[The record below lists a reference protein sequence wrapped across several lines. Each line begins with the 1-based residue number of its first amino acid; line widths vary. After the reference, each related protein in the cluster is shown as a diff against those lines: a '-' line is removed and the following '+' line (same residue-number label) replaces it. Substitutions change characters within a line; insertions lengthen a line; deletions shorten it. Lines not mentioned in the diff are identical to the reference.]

1 MIDNA
6 KEDGITLHDDTVPNY
21 EMVLITAVQQAIINY
36 TNNDYFI
43 QIDEHYRASATYD
56 EYTSYYKDLVQH
68 DIFDPSTVSSISTQ
82 DSNIRSDINAI
93 INWLIDLP
101 EDNGAVSFDNT
112 YTVTAAPSGSNF
124 ILTLSNFGTDLDSAK
139 DVKVTLAQ
147 DAVTQEYALSKF
159 TYSQAD
165 ASYSLSVP
173 MGGFTPGETLTVKVG
188 GANVY
193 QDVVGYQSEPLNP
206 SENPD
211 SQTESQPFIGMGECR
226 NSFEE
231 KRGVQLPK
239 AITIKPVDLTIYMG
253 GDEGYDAVV
262 GGEDGTIEPSV
273 NSLPT
278 PLFYIDAPDGV
289 DPTELVFTSTDKVPG
304 TDYNKTWSAVLAG
317 QDAKGTNIYY
327 LVKGNDGQDD
337 VRVCYS
343 IGDDTFTNDTFDP
356 SVVRD
361 LYEDYTVSLYTGSVD
376 TGSVSVTD
384 GNSIAYGLALG
395 TGTLRVRAVEI
406 GEHDPGTN
414 PVYLVQE
421 SEPAERL
428 ESETAAVVAEADT
441 TYVLNN
447 TTVPAEAEG
456 VGLLFDDIYDSDN
469 GQGSREEALLN
480 KTDASLGAV
489 PSGWTRYYQAK
500 YLDLVDEK
508 NGNAWVKTAN
518 DESVTVYWAYPEGT
532 SSSTSFKLLH
542 FAGLHRDD
550 ADNASSGYE
559 VADIE
564 SVTPKIISVTNTP
577 AGIKFVVPSAGFS
590 PFVLVWEKSNPT
602 PPVVDPEEGNLVV
615 SKVVTGEGADAQR
628 QFTFTVTLGSKL
640 SGTYGGMR
648 FSSGVATFKLAHG
661 QSVTATGLPAGTTYV
676 VAEAEAGQ
684 DSYETTSTGSTGTI
698 SDGKTSVATFTNA
711 FESTPVDP
719 GSPSTPSEPSTPTTP
734 TNPSRPSRPAIPKT
748 GEESL
753 PLLQLLLVGGLA
765 AVAPVARGVLKRR

>member
-1 MIDNA
+1 M
-6 KEDGITLHDDTVPNY
+6 E
-21 EMVLITAVQQAIINY
+21 
-36 TNNDYFI
+36 
-43 QIDEHYRASATYD
+43 
-56 EYTSYYKDLVQH
+56 
-68 DIFDPSTVSSISTQ
+68 
-82 DSNIRSDINAI
+82 
-93 INWLIDLP
+93 
-101 EDNGAVSFDNT
+101 
-112 YTVTAAPSGSNF
+112 
-124 ILTLSNFGTDLDSAK
+124 
-139 DVKVTLAQ
+139 VKVTLAQ
-147 DAVTQEYALSKF
+147 GTVAKDYSLSDF
-159 TYSQAD
+159 TLSPD
-165 ASYSLSVP
+165 DSSYSLIVP
-173 MGGFTPGETLTVKVG
+173 LGDFTSGETLTVKVS

-193 QDVVGYQSEPLNP
+193 QDVVGYQSEVFT
-206 SENPD
+206 EPD
-211 SQTESQPFIGMGECR
+211 PTYGQLKSQPFIGMGECR
-226 NSFEE
+226 KSFEVKE
-231 KRGVQLPK
+231 QVQLPQ
-239 AITIKPVDLTIYMG
+239 AIKIKPVDLTIYMG

-262 GGEDGTIEPSV
+262 GDDDGTIEPSV

-278 PLFYIDAPDGV
+278 PLFYIDAPNGV
-289 DPTELVFTSTDKVPG
+289 NPIELVFKSTEKVPE
-304 TDYNKTWSAVLAG
+304 TEINKTWRAKLAG
-317 QDAKGTNIYY
+317 QDANDTDIYY
-327 LVKGNDGQDD
+327 LVKGNESQDD

-356 SVVRD
+356 SVVKD

-384 GNSIAYGLALG
+384 DAFNTYGLALG

-406 GEHDPGTN
+406 GDHRPNTN
-414 PVYLVQE
+414 PVYLVQS
-421 SEPAERL
+421 SEPTERL
-428 ESETAAVVAEADT
+428 ESETAAVVAEEGT
-441 TYVLNN
+441 TYVLNH
-447 TTVPAEAEG
+447 TTVPAKPKG

-469 GQGSREEALLN
+469 GEGLREKALITQ
-480 KTDASLGAV
+480 TDASLGAV

-500 YLDLVDEK
+500 YLDLVDEN

-518 DESVTVYWAYPEGT
+518 GKSVTVYWAYPEGT

-542 FAGLHRDD
+542 FKGLHRDN
-550 ADNASSGYE
+550 AGGASSGYN

-564 SVTPKIISVTNTP
+564 NVDPTLVKITKTDV
-577 AGIKFVVPSAGFS
+577 GIKFEVPSAGFS

-684 DSYETTSTGSTGTI
+684 DGYETTSTGSTGTISDGKTSVATFTNAFESTPPVVDPEEGNLVVSKVVTGEGADAQRQFTFTVTLGSKLSGTYGGMRFSSGVATFKLAHGQSVTATGLPAGTTYVVAEAEAGQDGYETTSTGSTGTI

-765 AVAPVARGVLKRR
+765 AVASVARGVLKRR